1 MLKLQAQLSTFTEG
15 VVFKRGNRRHKARLG
30 EIEASAKTEREA
42 QDTLASEVQ
51 TAVEN
56 MGRPLL
62 LFDLI
67 EPDKIWLA
75 HQNSSGSWW
84 YTIVRRAPVTI
95 LSGAMCEGGSGG
107 SWKTRDEAIEHMRA
121 HWYQCNIEPIVMG
134 IAALC
139 TGLRQWVCRKCHS
152 AQQGYAPFI
161 CTAPR
166 CGTQHT

>member
-1 MLKLQAQLSTFTEG
+1 MLRLQAQLSTFTEG

-42 QDTLASEVQ
+42 QDALALAVQ
-51 TAVEN
+51 TAIEN

-62 LFDLI
+62 MFDLV
-67 EPDKIWLA
+67 EPGKMWHA

-95 LSGAMCEGGSGG
+95 LSGAMCEGGSCG

-134 IAALC
+134 IVALC
-139 TGLRQWVCRKCHS
+139 TGYRQWICKKCRYVQH
-152 AQQGYAPFI
+152 GHEPYV
-161 CTAPR
+161 CTAPG
-166 CGTQHT
+166 CGARR